1 MSTDNFHGHIA
12 LPLETICKLYVS
24 SNNPSIPITADSI
37 ESGEFAASMVLMLC
51 HKYRAGMPKEVI
63 TFVKSCLDI
72 FEVSGNSIHFSE
84 AESMFKD
91 FKKYIEA

>member
-24 SNNPSIPITADSI
+24 NNPSIPITADNI
-37 ESGEFAASMVLMLC
+37 ESGEFAAIMALMLC
-51 HKYRAGMPKEVI
+51 HKYRAGMPEEVS

-72 FEVSGNSIHFSE
+72 FGISGNAIHFSE
-84 AESMFKD
+84 AESMFRD